1 LARDGRWVLHGRAV
15 QAGFEVQLETRL
27 RRLCRGRAVKETSG
41 NGTAGD
47 DSGGCAI
54 AFRVPRPPSS
64 SPPEIA
70 CRSNSCP
77 TGIVARRKCRL
88 RRLSA
93 RDETRDR
100 LRANLVGDLIPEC
113 GVATGSVRRFPEDLL
128 VATMFVPEPAR
139 RVQCVQRCGRRGDKQ
154 HGIDFEGTLVIGPV
168 SSTTRRARLQVGYLS
183 TVGEDRQKQLHL
195 WGLLRCLTT
204 ARSVWHLCSCI
215 KLRSMNTTVKR
226 SSMRC

>member
-1 LARDGRWVLHGRAV
+1 MGPTRPCCTSWIRGSARDETPSRLPRQSRKRDEWKWYCWRRQRRVCRCVSSTEAAV
-15 QAGFEVQLETRL
+15 VEPARDSLPFELMSDGD
-27 RRLCRGRAVKETSG
+27 RR
-41 NGTAGD
+41 
-47 DSGGCAI
+47 
-54 AFRVPRPPSS
+54 
-64 SPPEIA
+64 
-70 CRSNSCP
+70 
-77 TGIVARRKCRL
+77 RRKCRL

-154 HGIDFEGTLVIGPV
+154 HCIDFEGTLVIGPV